1 MWDRHES
8 NNATIQLKSDMCYQS
23 DAFARRSLII
33 TSPHIC
39 NIVWLMDVCLAFHGI
54 TGLL

>member
-8 NNATIQLKSDMCYQS
+8 NHATIQLKSDMCYQS
-23 DAFARRSLII
+23 DAFVRRSLII

-39 NIVWLMDVCLAFHGI
+39 NIVWLMDDCLAVHGLA
-54 TGLL
+54 TLL